1 MCPCPRCLVP
11 KSEMYL
17 MGFVRD
23 ISARISKVRK
33 YFGDSVRA
41 ARRHIYHSAYA
52 IGSDKVNDVL
62 KQTSSVPTLV
72 STSLYMDVDRHITSF
87 CVRTHSLNVLVMTS
101 IFTRCSS
108 STLCYARVR
117 TWGVEKSIY
126 TPNSAFVRAEE
137 RPGTGGRTQSKV
149 GVAQFPHKSCL
160 ILGLLGTVKCLDSGS
175 TPSDDL
181 RRMRPK

>member
-1 MCPCPRCLVP
+1 MSVSLPPYEQKCSPSARVLLATIRDGGMCPCPRCLVP

-72 STSLYMDVDRHITSF
+72 STSLSMDVDRHITSF
-87 CVRTHSLNVLVMTS
+87 CIRTHSLNVSVMTS

-108 STLCYARVR
+108 STLC
-117 TWGVEKSIY
+117 TSSNLGCGKI
-126 TPNSAFVRAEE
+126 
-137 RPGTGGRTQSKV
+137 
-149 GVAQFPHKSCL
+149 CL
-160 ILGLLGTVKCLDSGS
+160 HT
-175 TPSDDL
+175 
-181 RRMRPK
+181 